1 MEGTAFQWAALILGI
16 LGFGI
21 TWTGGVIGIT
31 RTVEKIKQDTSEKV
45 AAASEVH
52 AAQLSDLRAEF
63 MREQKVQDH
72 NFGEVGAA
80 MRQYIANVE
89 KEMHQIEVW
98 GRDNFVLKDAFDK
111 ATDRI
116 EGAIRDMAASIK
128 SDFKD
133 LNAKIEKK
141 N

>member
-31 RTVEKIKQDTSEKV
+31 RTVEKIKQDTSDKV
-45 AAASEVH
+45 SAASEVH